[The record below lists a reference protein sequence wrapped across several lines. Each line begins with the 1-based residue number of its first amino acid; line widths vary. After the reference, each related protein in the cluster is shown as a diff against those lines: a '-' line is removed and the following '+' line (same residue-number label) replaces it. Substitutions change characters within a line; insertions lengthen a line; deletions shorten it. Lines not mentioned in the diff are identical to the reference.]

1 MVSRA
6 QKIRL
11 GIFLSVTIFILI
23 VSIAIITGSQ
33 FLKKQSTFYIRYRDV
48 SLAGLEIGSSVKYRG
63 IRIGR
68 IENIYI
74 DENDIT
80 ALIVE
85 ITVDP
90 KVPIKEDTEAII
102 TLIGITGLKMV
113 ELQGG
118 TNESK
123 PLLPGGYIRPGISL
137 VESIT
142 GRAEIIAQKLEIIL
156 NNLATFTEASR
167 RDQLFNLVEKTS
179 KTLASFSTLLDTN
192 QTHITQI
199 IQNLEVFTRHLDTV
213 MVNSNLVLNDI
224 RKITQTDRLSN
235 TAKNLEK
242 VSSDLAQ
249 ANLTEVINKMSVA
262 LDQTNRTF
270 THLDLTILKSR
281 HDILSS
287 MEILRESLEY
297 FNEFTR
303 LISENPSL
311 LLRSSAQDEIRS
323 EK

>member
-1 MVSRA
+1 MVSRS

-11 GIFLSVTIFILI
+11 GVFLSITIFILI
-23 VSIAIITGSQ
+23 ASIVIITGTRM
-33 FLKKQSTFYIRYRDV
+33 LKKKSTYYIRYKEV
-48 SLAGLEIGSSVKYRG
+48 SLTGLEIGSSVKYRG
-63 IRIGR
+63 LRIGR
-68 IENIYI
+68 IEDIYI
-74 DENDIT
+74 DEKDIT
-80 ALIVE
+80 SIIVE

-123 PLLPGGYIRPGISL
+123 PLPPDMFIKPGMSL

-142 GRAEIIAQKLEIIL
+142 GQAEIIAQKLEIIL

-179 KTLASFSTLLDTN
+179 TALTSFTTLIDTN
-192 QTHITQI
+192 QTHINTT
-199 IQNLEVFTRHLDTV
+199 IQNLEVFTTHLDTFII
-213 MVNSNLVLNDI
+213 NSNLALNDI
-224 RKITQTDRLSN
+224 RRVTKTDRISN
-235 TAKNLEK
+235 TVKNFEK
-242 VSSDLAQ
+242 ISSDLAQ
-249 ANLTEVINKMSVA
+249 ANLTDVINKMAAA

-287 MEILRESLEY
+287 MELMKESMEY

-311 LLRSSAQDEIRS
+311 LLRSSPQDEIRS